1 MKKTAKYVIEK
12 TAAGYHTNL
21 HAPNGKIIMT
31 SSKVHPTKQ
40 SCEDDITLAQS
51 TEDENI
57 EVAMS
62 RKGGYKFKVMHP
74 TREKSIFKSEVYN
87 EKRGANQGKASV
99 LKNCQTTRVLFN
111 NLTDAPE

>member
-31 SSKVHPTKQ
+31 SSKVHPTRQ
-40 SCEDDITLAQS
+40 SCEDEITLAQS
-51 TEDENI
+51 TTDESI
-57 EVAMS
+57 VVAMS

-74 TREKSIFKSEVYN
+74 LREKSIFKSEVYN
-87 EKRGANQGKASV
+87 EKRDANRGKESV
-99 LKNCQTTRVLFN
+99 LRNCQTTNVVFN